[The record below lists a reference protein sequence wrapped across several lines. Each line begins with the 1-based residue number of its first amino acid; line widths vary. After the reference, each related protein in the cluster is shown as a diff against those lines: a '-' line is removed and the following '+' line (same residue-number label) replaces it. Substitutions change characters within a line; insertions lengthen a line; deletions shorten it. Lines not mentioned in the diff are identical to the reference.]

1 MHVKHTQRRVS
12 GPGAFGTSNNQC
24 DSRENLNSDQQQQH
38 LPYQQHQQ
46 RLYQQQQQ
54 QYRQQQHSHPHLLRQ
69 SLINLTSAHN
79 ISNNIGV
86 TNASEQN
93 ITSNRSGAV
102 APSSSSLNYPN
113 TNTNAKSNSNTNIKT
128 TNTNANTSTL
138 HKFISCSCES
148 LKCAA
153 AVAAKSTKKRLGHS
167 SGDPDSESL
176 LDSQNADYTD
186 YNVTYLSTGH
196 TGHSAGCISSSISGG
211 GGDDQRSLQC
221 EYLSSRISGVSKQHS
236 YDSSCSG
243 QLHGLT
249 LTARE
254 RNSDTEQQQQQ
265 QLDCIANSTRVPN
278 SPISCT
284 NSNYSNQSNISAGT
298 GAGGGGSGGGG
309 GGSDVVREGDG
320 GPSTVCDAYKNYT
333 HYAITNSNSTSY
345 GNDFN
350 DDFKHVVVHNFSNS
364 DPITRYNTLS
374 GESGGGDGATSINDT
389 SDTHCLPLKPHYSD
403 CNIYAKQ
410 QAEYFSNLK
419 SDFDQ
424 HAQHGDKQQI
434 VNKTYIFKCLAN
446 SPSFLRSNKIKEQSK
461 KLRNLS
467 LKNRT
472 AKKKGQIISKSN
484 AVSDNSLHPGDK
496 YLNLYLVE
504 KKNSQQYLQ
513 QYQYQQQ
520 QQQQQTQP
528 GQLETTGSGTDSRPI
543 GTSRQQQQQQQLP
556 DQQPV
561 VAALSRNL
569 QQQQCLVNG
578 SVRTH
583 PTYRHQSSIKRAS
596 KDYSATLTPTPS
608 THRNPKAAS
617 NNHKSC
623 NLNNNGNK
631 LSVSTNSC
639 NKLHVATAGT
649 HPYATSPK
657 SSLSSNGHLNKYCLT
672 DISRRR
678 KAAFNRQLSAPTDY
692 THSSNNGNGN
702 SGSHSATEAA
712 CESTSTV
719 ASAGVG
725 SATARTSASLQ
736 NSVLIKPTST
746 SNSCTNSF
754 NRRHIKRQK
763 NNKLNERLI
772 HGDSEESVRCS
783 YCSVLNENDLRISFE
798 NTCTDSLVTAFD
810 DEALL
815 ICDQGNEMVHF
826 DDVSLYG
833 TPKEEPM
840 PTIPVVSEKV
850 SANFLKSQ
858 LQSWFQPTD
867 NRLAMK
873 LFGSRKALVKE
884 RIRQKTSGHWVIH
897 PCSSFR
903 FYWDLCMLLLLVA
916 NLIIL
921 PVAIS
926 FFNDDLSTRW
936 IAFNCLSDT
945 IFLIDIVVNF
955 RTGIMQQDN
964 AEQVILDPKLIA
976 KHYLKTW
983 FFLDLISSIPLDYI
997 FLIFNQVK
1005 DFSDSF
1011 QILHA
1016 GRALRILRLA
1026 KLLSLVRL
1034 LRLSRLVRYVS
1045 QWEEVYILQ
1054 NLQKKSADRRGRMH
1068 RKDKDG
1074 LTKSNLILKF
1084 LNMASVFMRIF
1095 NLICMMLL
1103 IGHWSGCLQFLVPM
1117 LQGFPSNSWV
1127 SINELQESYWLEQ
1140 YSWALFKAMSHMLC
1154 IGYGRFP
1161 PQSLTDMWLT
1171 MLSMISG
1178 ATCYALFLGHATNL
1192 IQSLDS
1198 SRRQY
1203 REKVKQVEEYM
1214 AYRKLPRDMRQRIT
1228 EYFEHRY
1235 QGKFFDEECIL
1246 GELSEKLREDVINYN
1261 CRSLVASVP
1270 FFANADSNF
1279 VSDVVTK
1286 LKYEV
1291 FQPGDIIIKEGTIG
1305 TKMYFIQ
1312 EGVVDI
1318 VMANGEVA
1326 TSLSDGSYFGEIC
1339 LLTNA
1344 RRVASVRAE
1353 TYCNLFSLSV
1363 DHFNCVLDQYPLM
1376 RKTMETVAA
1385 ERLNKIGKNPNI
1397 MQQKDEQISNPESNT
1412 ITAVVNALAA
1422 EADDCKDDDIDIKEN
1437 LLHGSE
1443 SSFTGPVQT
1452 IREGLP
1458 RPRSGEF
1465 RALFEG
1471 NTP

>member
-1 MHVKHTQRRVS
+1 M
-12 GPGAFGTSNNQC
+12 
-24 DSRENLNSDQQQQH
+24 
-38 LPYQQHQQ
+38 
-46 RLYQQQQQ
+46 
-54 QYRQQQHSHPHLLRQ
+54 
-69 SLINLTSAHN
+69 
-79 ISNNIGV
+79 
-86 TNASEQN
+86 
-93 ITSNRSGAV
+93 
-102 APSSSSLNYPN
+102 
-113 TNTNAKSNSNTNIKT
+113 
-128 TNTNANTSTL
+128 
-138 HKFISCSCES
+138 
-148 LKCAA
+148 
-153 AVAAKSTKKRLGHS
+153 
-167 SGDPDSESL
+167 
-176 LDSQNADYTD
+176 
-186 YNVTYLSTGH
+186 
-196 TGHSAGCISSSISGG
+196 
-211 GGDDQRSLQC
+211 
-221 EYLSSRISGVSKQHS
+221 
-236 YDSSCSG
+236 
-243 QLHGLT
+243 
-249 LTARE
+249 
-254 RNSDTEQQQQQ
+254 
-265 QLDCIANSTRVPN
+265 
-278 SPISCT
+278 
-284 NSNYSNQSNISAGT
+284 
-298 GAGGGGSGGGG
+298 
-309 GGSDVVREGDG
+309 
-320 GPSTVCDAYKNYT
+320 
-333 HYAITNSNSTSY
+333 
-345 GNDFN
+345 
-350 DDFKHVVVHNFSNS
+350 
-364 DPITRYNTLS
+364 
-374 GESGGGDGATSINDT
+374 
-389 SDTHCLPLKPHYSD
+389 
-403 CNIYAKQ
+403 
-410 QAEYFSNLK
+410 
-419 SDFDQ
+419 
-424 HAQHGDKQQI
+424 
-434 VNKTYIFKCLAN
+434 
-446 SPSFLRSNKIKEQSK
+446 
-461 KLRNLS
+461 
-467 LKNRT
+467 
-472 AKKKGQIISKSN
+472 
-484 AVSDNSLHPGDK
+484 
-496 YLNLYLVE
+496 
-504 KKNSQQYLQ
+504 
-513 QYQYQQQ
+513 
-520 QQQQQTQP
+520 
-528 GQLETTGSGTDSRPI
+528 
-543 GTSRQQQQQQQLP
+543 
-556 DQQPV
+556 
-561 VAALSRNL
+561 
-569 QQQQCLVNG
+569 
-578 SVRTH
+578 
-583 PTYRHQSSIKRAS
+583 
-596 KDYSATLTPTPS
+596 
-608 THRNPKAAS
+608 
-617 NNHKSC
+617 
-623 NLNNNGNK
+623 
-631 LSVSTNSC
+631 
-639 NKLHVATAGT
+639 
-649 HPYATSPK
+649 
-657 SSLSSNGHLNKYCLT
+657 
-672 DISRRR
+672 
-678 KAAFNRQLSAPTDY
+678 
-692 THSSNNGNGN
+692 
-702 SGSHSATEAA
+702 
-712 CESTSTV
+712 
-719 ASAGVG
+719 
-725 SATARTSASLQ
+725 
-736 NSVLIKPTST
+736 
-746 SNSCTNSF
+746 
-754 NRRHIKRQK
+754 
-763 NNKLNERLI
+763 
-772 HGDSEESVRCS
+772 RCS
-783 YCSVLNENDLRISFE
+783 YCSVLNVNDNDLRISFE

-815 ICDQGNEMVHF
+815 ICDQGTEMVHF

-840 PTIPVVSEKV
+840 PNIPIVSEKV

-976 KHYLKTW
+976 KHYLRTW

-997 FLIFNQVK
+997 FLIFNQIMK
-1005 DFSDSF
+1005 LQDFSDSF

-1045 QWEEVYILQ
+1045 QWEEVY
-1054 NLQKKSADRRGRMH
+1054 
-1068 RKDKDG
+1068 
-1074 LTKSNLILKF
+1074 F

-1235 QGKFFDEECIL
+1235 QGKFFDEELIL

-1397 MQQKDEQISNPESNT
+1397 MHQKDEQLSNPESNT

-1422 EADDCKDDDIDIKEN
+1422 EADDCKDDDMDLKEN

-1443 SSFTGPVQT
+1443 SSIAEPVQT